1 MKQVF
6 DDKSYV
12 EVKKSATTDKIIITI
27 AALDPQSKRVSIIN
41 SVELTQE
48 QFDQLIKL
56 Q

>member
-1 MKQVF
+1 MKIDF

-12 EVKKSATTDKIIITI
+12 EAKRSATTGKIILTI
-27 AALDPQSKRVSIIN
+27 GALDGQSKRVSIIN

-48 QFDQLIKL
+48 QFDTLIKL

>member
-1 MKQVF
+1 MKITF
-6 DDKSYV
+6 DDKSFA
-12 EVKKSATTDKIIITI
+12 EIKKSHTSDKIIFTI
-27 AALDPQSKRVSIIN
+27 GALDGQSKRVSIIN